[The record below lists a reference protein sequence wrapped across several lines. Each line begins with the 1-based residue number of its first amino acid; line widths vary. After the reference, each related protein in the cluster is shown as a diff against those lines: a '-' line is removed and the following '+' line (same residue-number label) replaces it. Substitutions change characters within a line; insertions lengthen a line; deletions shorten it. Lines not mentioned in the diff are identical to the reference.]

1 MDTAITNP
9 ASLTPL
15 ALLALVLVQ
24 VLQMFRAH
32 MDAKAGREAKN
43 EDAERALTMRLLDQ
57 QAATSERQMNAAAVQ
72 AAAMERVAAGLAE
85 IQTHMRDTNQ
95 VLAAFQH
102 RLEAVERQLAQGQ
115 VASALPTVQDPVPPP
130 IIGRV
135 SRSRQSGGGAG

>member
-95 VLAAFQH
+95 VLAAFLH
-102 RLEAVERQLAQGQ
+102 GGSENFRVRQG
-115 VASALPTVQDPVPPP
+115 
-130 IIGRV
+130 
-135 SRSRQSGGGAG
+135 

>member
-1 MDTAITNP
+1 MEAALTNP

-85 IQTHMRDTNQ
+85 IQNHMRDTNQ

-102 RLEAVERQLAQGQ
+102 RLEAVERQLAQGPEAT
-115 VASALPTVQDPVPPP
+115 ASAILQSPVPPP
-130 IIGRV
+130 IMGRV
-135 SRSRQSGGGAG
+135 PRSRQSGGGAG